1 MLKIRLVFYYLCL
14 QRDQKQDRQ
23 WMPVCFF
30 WLLLTVYLTQ
40 GHNVVAFNSPASD
53 STPCQPAKTVIY
65 RTTSEEEIPGG
76 EICQR
81 DSASL
86 TTFTPRLKQAWG
98 LHTHSGTK
106 LFRAEPHWGAKV
118 FSPVASA
125 SSSSTMTWTMEN
137 LYIHVS
143 AFHLIIYASWL
154 ALNGFTCM
162 ISAKPLVF
170 WATSRRDSVCF
181 GQRAAQNESCAQCR
195 LQPSAANT
203 FPQRPSSIILWH
215 AVLLTQLTVT
225 SKAPPQCFSLKNGSR
240 LVTYPCLDSGTM

>member
-1 MLKIRLVFYYLCL
+1 MLKIRLVFNYLCL

-23 WMPVCFF
+23 WMPVF

-40 GHNVVAFNSPASD
+40 GHNVVAFNSSASD

-65 RTTSEEEIPGG
+65 RTTNSEEEIPGG

-143 AFHLIIYASWL
+143 AFHFISYYLCIMTCSERFHLHDICQTI
-154 ALNGFTCM
+154 GFL
-162 ISAKPLVF
+162 SDVAQGLGLF
-170 WATSRRDSVCF
+170 WSRRSTKRKLCTVSTAAIRCQHVSTASIFWYFDMQFCWLSLLSQVKLPPSV
-181 GQRAAQNESCAQCR
+181 
-195 LQPSAANT
+195 
-203 FPQRPSSIILWH
+203 FP
-215 AVLLTQLTVT
+215 
-225 SKAPPQCFSLKNGSR
+225 
-240 LVTYPCLDSGTM
+240 

>member
-1 MLKIRLVFYYLCL
+1 MLEKGGLDLFLQWVVKDSTGVLLSLFAEGPETGQTVDACL
-14 QRDQKQDRQ
+14 
-23 WMPVCFF
+23 FF
-30 WLLLTVYLTQ
+30 WLLLTVYLIQ
-40 GHNVVAFNSPASD
+40 GHNVVAFNSSASD

-65 RTTSEEEIPGG
+65 RTTNSEEEIPGG
-76 EICQR
+76 EIWQR

-195 LQPSAANT
+195 LQPSAANM
-203 FPQRPSSIILWH
+203 FPQRPSSDT
-215 AVLLTQLTVT
+215 LTCSFV
-225 SKAPPQCFSLKNGSR
+225 
-240 LVTYPCLDSGTM
+240 DSAYCHK

>member
-1 MLKIRLVFYYLCL
+1 MLEKGGLDLFLQWVVKDSTGVLLSLFVEGPETGQTVDACL
-14 QRDQKQDRQ
+14 
-23 WMPVCFF
+23 FF

-40 GHNVVAFNSPASD
+40 GHNVVAFNSSASD

-65 RTTSEEEIPGG
+65 RTTNSEEEIPGW

-86 TTFTPRLKQAWG
+86 TTFTPRLKRAWG

-143 AFHLIIYASWL
+143 AFHLIIYAAWL
-154 ALNGFTCM
+154 CAGTRFVLVNAQHKTKAVHGVDC
-162 ISAKPLVF
+162 SHPLPTRFHRVH
-170 WATSRRDSVCF
+170 
-181 GQRAAQNESCAQCR
+181 
-195 LQPSAANT
+195 LL
-203 FPQRPSSIILWH
+203 ILWH